1 MEWRVKA
8 LLLAALASSV
18 VMTGTSRASLV
29 AHWPLD
35 ETSGTVAADAV
46 GHNDGA
52 LYGNPV
58 WESAK
63 VRPGG
68 SLLLDGQDDYMTTR
82 FVLDPAKGPFSAFAW
97 VLGNEAGRVLIA
109 QQDFG
114 GTGQVWLVA
123 GTTSGKLGTELTD
136 ARSQARA
143 LHADAIVADGR
154 WRHVGVTWDGQFR
167 RLYLD
172 GEEVAADQIALADM
186 RSCLGGLVIGASKTQ
201 DRSTLWSGS
210 MDDIRIYDHALSKSE
225 IRVLAGLESDRQVQ
239 PQVLVVAPKTIYTGA
254 PAAVTVTVMNADR
267 SPLVAP
273 VTILLGS
280 AKVFEGTTDAT
291 GRVVASFDTP
301 DVAPGTYTLEV
312 QVGGIKGS
320 LTAQVQVRRMPIVLI
335 ETDKPI
341 YKPGQ
346 TIQGRALVLTNELRP
361 TVSAVT
367 VQITDGKG
375 VKIFRKDLQTNAFG
389 VAPFT
394 LDLASELNYGTWKI
408 TAEAGSATG
417 MVDVRVEEY
426 VLPRFEVKLETQRD
440 YFLVTEQI
448 PGTVR
453 ATYFFGKPVDGTV
466 EIRASRY
473 VGTWEE
479 YTRFTAPLA
488 DGVAEFS
495 LAEVGY
501 VSGTPGAGG
510 SGSVQLDVTVTDTS
524 GHPEKSTKLFKIVG
538 SGVVHQ
544 LIAASRSFTPG
555 LPYEVLLVAETPDGV
570 PLSVAVDLTAEYYS
584 QDGRSV
590 LKDKQSLSFEGSAPM
605 TLRAPR
611 DAASVY
617 LQSTARGKSES
628 GQAELFVYATYS
640 PTDSFLHLSRAN
652 DEPVKV
658 GDAVSIDVF
667 KTHDATIYY
676 DVFANGHT
684 IWSDAVTGSQ
694 ISFRATQQMLPAAKV
709 VAYIINPNSEVS
721 ADTVEFKVAMDTAA
735 SLTIGFDA
743 EQVLPG
749 DRVQVSVDA
758 GTEAMVGI
766 GIVDESVYAL
776 NEGRLNMQAV
786 FDELEKRFMDPQ
798 AEVHNQ
804 PYSYATREVFD
815 DAGLQVVASDDLQVP
830 QGRQVLGGPG
840 GILVRRDG
848 AKDGA
853 TPPTPTEGGG
863 SPADVT
869 RIRQFFPETWLWTPD
884 LLTDRSGAAT
894 IDLTAPDSITTWRL
908 HAVSTSDNGLGIA
921 ESSLRVFQEF
931 FGEPDLPYSV
941 TRGEQFPVRIQIF
954 NYLNEA
960 QTVQVDLKAAD
971 WFTLL
976 DISTQQV
983 RVNANSV
990 ASASFLIEPTKLGR
1004 NALEVTLRSAQR
1016 ADAVRKEVLVEPQGT
1031 KRELVTNGLI
1041 RAGESLRLDA
1051 NMPAYVVPDS
1061 GKLLLSITP
1070 SLVAQSINGVD
1081 DLLQMPY
1088 GCGEQNM
1095 IFFAPDVEVLRYL
1108 DATDQ
1113 LTPEVRAKAEHFITT
1128 GYQRELTFRHSDGS
1142 FSAFGES
1149 DGQPGSLWLTAFVL
1163 DCFSGAREITTV
1175 DDDILAAAA
1184 QWIASRQKTD
1194 GSWEPV
1200 GFVIHSDMTGGV
1212 QGNYTL
1218 TAFVTIALADYAS
1231 APAGVVPAAAK
1242 YLRDNMSKVQDDPY
1256 ALAIA
1261 ALALA
1266 KAGDSAVDA
1275 ALDNLLR
1282 LARSDAN
1289 GMHWEPHAVE
1299 TTAYA
1304 ALAMIE
1310 KQRPQA
1316 NEAIKWLS
1324 LQRNSLGGYGNTQ
1337 DTVMGL
1343 KALMTAAR
1351 NQSRSVDLTLTVRGS
1366 RGETIAQFTVNQANF
1381 DVLQTAELPLQSVIE
1396 LEARG
1401 TGEVR
1406 YQLVRRFNVLLSDQT
1421 VNKDMALEVKYDA
1434 DHVEVDDIV
1443 NVTATV
1449 RYTGLK
1455 SSTGMMVV
1463 DVGVPTGFDT
1473 VRESL
1478 DKLVEGDAV
1487 TKFEVAG
1494 RKVIFYLDGLT
1505 PREER
1510 SFTFQVKARFPVR
1523 AIIPDSKAYSYYEP
1537 DLRAEA
1543 TGKEIAIGTVS
1554 PQDESKK

>member
-1 MEWRVKA
+1 MEWRMKA
-8 LLLAALASSV
+8 PMLVISACVLALA
-18 VMTGTSRASLV
+18 GTSQGSLV

-35 ETSGTVAADAV
+35 ETSGTVAEDAV
-46 GHNDGA
+46 GHDDGT

-58 WESAK
+58 WEPAR
-63 VRPGG
+63 VRPTG
-68 SLLLDGQDDYMTTR
+68 SLQFDGKDDYMTTR
-82 FVLDPAKGPFSAFAW
+82 FVLDPAKGPFSAFLW
-97 VLGNEAGRVLIA
+97 VLGNEAGRVIIA

-114 GTGQVWLVA
+114 GTGQTWLVA

-136 ARSQARA
+136 ARGQVRA
-143 LHADAIVADGR
+143 LYADAVVTDGR
-154 WRHVGVTWDGQFR
+154 WHHVGVIWDGQYR
-167 RLYLD
+167 RLYVD
-172 GEEVAADQIALADM
+172 GEEVAADQTALADM
-186 RSCLGGLVIGASKTQ
+186 RSCLGGLVIGGSKTQ
-201 DRSTLWSGS
+201 DRSTLWSGG
-210 MDDIRIYDHALSKSE
+210 MDDIRVYDHALSKTE
-225 IRVLAGLESDRQVQ
+225 IRVLAGLESERQV
-239 PQVLVVAPKTIYTGA
+239 PPEIMVVAPKTIYTGA
-254 PAAVTVTVMNADR
+254 STSVTVTAMNPDHT
-267 SPLVAP
+267 PLVAP
-273 VTILLGS
+273 VTVLLGS
-280 AKVFEGTTDAT
+280 TRVFEGTTDAA
-291 GRVVASFDTP
+291 GRVVARFDTP
-301 DVAPGTYTLEV
+301 DVAPGAYTLEV
-312 QVGGIKGS
+312 QIGGVKGS

-361 TVSAVT
+361 SVCDVT

-375 VKIFRKDLQTNAFG
+375 VKISRKDLQTNAFG

-417 MVDVRVEEY
+417 TVDVRVEEY
-426 VLPRFEVKLETQRD
+426 VLPRFEVKLETERD

-479 YTRFTAPLA
+479 YTRYTAPLA
-488 DGVAEFS
+488 AGTAEFS
-495 LAEVGY
+495 LPEVRY

-524 GHPEKSTKLFKIVG
+524 GHQEKSTKLLKIVG

-544 LIAASRSFTPG
+544 LIAATPSFTPG
-555 LPYEVLLVAETPDGV
+555 LPFEVRLVAQTPDGT
-570 PLSVAVDLTAEYYS
+570 PLSVTADLTVEYYS
-584 QDGRSV
+584 QDGRSTG
-590 LKDKQSLSFEGSAPM
+590 KEKQSLSFEGSAPV

-611 DAASVY
+611 DATSAY
-617 LQSTARGKSES
+617 LQSTAGSRGES

-640 PTDSFLHLSRAN
+640 PTDSFLHLSRSIDA
-652 DEPVKV
+652 PVNV
-658 GDAVSIDVF
+658 GDTVSFDVF
-667 KTHDATIYY
+667 KTYDATIYY

-684 IWSDAVTGSQ
+684 VWSDAATGSQ
-694 ISFRATQQMLPAAKV
+694 ITFRATQQMVPAAKV
-709 VAYIINPNSEVS
+709 VAYIINPNNEVS
-721 ADTVEFKVAMDTAA
+721 ADTVEFKVVMDTAA
-735 SLTIGFDA
+735 SLAVGFNA

-749 DRVQVSVDA
+749 DRVQVSVIA
-758 GTEAMVGI
+758 GTEAMVGFS
-766 GIVDESVYAL
+766 IVDESVYAL

-798 AEVHNQ
+798 AEVHAQ
-804 PYSYATREVFD
+804 PYNYATREVFD
-815 DAGLQVVASDDLQVP
+815 DVGLQVVTSGDLQVP
-830 QGRQVLGGPG
+830 EGRQVLGGPG
-840 GILVRRDG
+840 GVLVRRDG
-848 AKDGA
+848 AKDG
-853 TPPTPTEGGG
+853 TTPTTPTQDTGAL
-863 SPADVT
+863 ADVA

-884 LLTDRSGAAT
+884 LHTDKNGAAT

-921 ESSLRVFQEF
+921 ESSIRVFQEF

-941 TRGEQFPVRIQIF
+941 TRGEQFPVRIQIY
-954 NYLNEA
+954 NYLDQA
-960 QTVQVDLKAAD
+960 QTVQVDLRTAD
-971 WFTLL
+971 WFKLL
-976 DISTQQV
+976 DIASQQV
-983 RVNANSV
+983 KVDANSV
-990 ASASFLIEPTKLGR
+990 ASASFLIEPTKLGS

-1031 KRELVTNGLI
+1031 KRELITNGLI
-1041 RAGESLRLDA
+1041 RSGDSLRLDA
-1051 NMPAYVVPDS
+1051 NMPANIVPDS
-1061 GKLLLSITP
+1061 GKLLLNITP
-1070 SLVAQSINGVD
+1070 SLVAQSMNGVD

-1108 DATDQ
+1108 DATSQ
-1113 LTPEVRAKAEHFITT
+1113 LTPEVRAKAEHFITC
-1128 GYQRELTFRHSDGS
+1128 GYQRELTFRHADGS

-1175 DDDILAAAA
+1175 DDTILAAAA
-1184 QWIASRQKTD
+1184 QWIASKQKAD
-1194 GSWEPV
+1194 GSWDPV

-1212 QGNYTL
+1212 QGNFTL
-1218 TAFVTIALADYAS
+1218 SAFVTIALADYAS
-1231 APAGVVPAAAK
+1231 APAGVVQAAVK
-1242 YLRDNMSKVQDDPY
+1242 YLRDNLSKVQGDPY

-1261 ALALA
+1261 ALAFA
-1266 KAGDSAVDA
+1266 KAGDSTVDA

-1282 LARSDAN
+1282 VAKSDAS
-1289 GMHWEPHAVE
+1289 GLHWEPYAVE

-1316 NEAIKWLS
+1316 NDAIKWLS

-1351 NQSRSVDLTLTVRGS
+1351 NQSRNVNLTVTVRSSRRETLT
-1366 RGETIAQFTVNQANF
+1366 QFIINEANF
-1381 DVLQTAELPLQSVIE
+1381 DVLQTAELPLQQVIE
-1396 LEARG
+1396 LEAQG

-1406 YQLVRRFNVLLSDQT
+1406 YQLVRRFNVLLSDQA

-1463 DVGVPTGFDT
+1463 DIGVPTGFDT
-1473 VRESL
+1473 VQESL
-1478 DKLVEGDAV
+1478 DALVTQGKV
-1487 TKFEVAG
+1487 TKFDVAG

-1537 DLRAEA
+1537 DIRAEA
-1543 TGKEIAIGTVS
+1543 TGKEIAVGTLS
-1554 PQDESKK
+1554 PQGGSPK

>member
-1 MEWRVKA
+1 MGWRMRA
-8 LLLAALASSV
+8 LMPVALVFVLAA
-18 VMTGTSRASLV
+18 TGTLRASLV
-29 AHWPLD
+29 AHWTLD
-35 ETSGTVAADAV
+35 DGRGTVAADAV
-46 GHNDGA
+46 GDNDGT
-52 LYGNPV
+52 LYGDPA
-58 WESAK
+58 WESAR
-63 VRPGG
+63 VRPTG
-68 SLLLDGQDDYMTTR
+68 SLVFDGTDDYMTAR
-82 FVLDPAKGPFSAFAW
+82 FVLDPAKGSFSAFLWAS
-97 VLGNEAGRVLIA
+97 GSEAGSVLIA

-114 GTGQVWLVA
+114 GTGQAWLVA
-123 GTTSGKLGTELTD
+123 GTTTGKLGTELTD
-136 ARSQARA
+136 ARAQVRA
-143 LHADAIVADGR
+143 LQADAVLTDGQ
-154 WRHVGVTWDGQFR
+154 WHHVGVIWDGQYR

-172 GEEVAADQIALADM
+172 GEEVAADQTALADM
-186 RSCLGGLVIGASKTQ
+186 RSSLGGLVIGASKTM
-201 DRSTLWSGS
+201 DRSTLWSGG
-210 MDDIRIYDHALSKSE
+210 MDDIRIYDHALSQSE
-225 IRVLAGLESDRQVQ
+225 IRVLAALESDRQTP
-239 PQVLVVAPKTIYTGA
+239 PQVMVVAPKTIYTGTQA
-254 PAAVTVTVMNADR
+254 TVTVTAMNADR
-267 SPLVAP
+267 SPLVGV
-273 VTILLGS
+273 VTILL
-280 AKVFEGTTDAT
+280 ADTKVFEGTTDAG
-291 GRVVASFDTP
+291 GRVVADFDAP
-301 DVAPGTYTLEV
+301 DLAPGAYTLQV
-312 QVGGIKGS
+312 QVAGLKEP
-320 LTAQVQVRRMPIVLI
+320 LTAQVQVRQMPIVLV

-346 TIQGRALVLTNELRP
+346 TIQGRVLVLTNELRP
-361 TVSAVT
+361 TVSDVT
-367 VQITDGKG
+367 VQITDGEG
-375 VKIFRKDLQTNAFG
+375 VKIFRKALRTNAFG

-408 TAEAGSATG
+408 IAEAGSATG

-426 VLPRFEVKLETQRD
+426 VLPRFEVKVETGRD
-440 YFLVTEQI
+440 YFLVNERI
-448 PGTVR
+448 PGVVR
-453 ATYFFGKPVDGTV
+453 ATYFFGKAVEGTV

-479 YTRFTAPLA
+479 YARYTAPLVSGA
-488 DGVAEFS
+488 AEFE
-495 LAEVGY
+495 LPEVSY

-510 SGSVQLDVTVTDTS
+510 SGSVQLDVTITDPS
-524 GHPEKSTKLFKIVG
+524 GHQEKSTELLKIVS

-570 PLSVAVDLTAEYYS
+570 PLSVGADLTAEYYS

-590 LKDKQSLSFEGSAPM
+590 LTDKQSLSFEGSASLM
-605 TLRAPR
+605 LRAPR

-617 LQSTARGKSES
+617 LQSTARRGSES
-628 GQAELFVYATYS
+628 GQAALSIYATYS
-640 PTDSFLHLSRAN
+640 PTDSFLYLSRAT
-652 DEPVKV
+652 DEAVKV
-658 GDAVSIDVF
+658 GDAVTIDVF

-684 IWSDAVTGSQ
+684 VWSQASTGPQ
-694 ISFRATQQMLPAAKV
+694 ISFRATQQMLPAARV
-709 VAYIINPNSEVS
+709 VAYIINPNNEIS
-721 ADTVEFKVAMDTAA
+721 ADTLEFKVTTDATA
-735 SLTIGFDA
+735 SLRVGFSA
-743 EQVLPG
+743 EEVLPG
-749 DRVQVSVDA
+749 DPVQVSVAA

-766 GIVDESVYAL
+766 AIVDESVYAL

-815 DAGLQVVASDDLQVP
+815 DAGLQVVTSGDLQVP
-830 QGRQVLGGPG
+830 QGRQVWGGGP
-840 GILVRRDG
+840 IRRGD
-848 AKDGA
+848 
-853 TPPTPTEGGG
+853 GGG
-863 SPADVT
+863 VMPPGFIEDGGASLAEVT

-884 LLTDRSGAAT
+884 LLTDRGGAAG

-908 HAVSTSDNGLGIA
+908 HAVSTSEAGLGVA

-941 TRGEQFPVRIQIF
+941 TRGEQFPVRIQIY
-954 NYLNEA
+954 NYLDEA
-960 QTVQVDLKAAD
+960 QTVQVDLRAAE
-971 WFTLL
+971 WFKLL
-976 DISTQQV
+976 DLASQQV

-990 ASASFLIEPTKLGR
+990 AAASFLIEPTKLGR
-1004 NALEVTLRSAQR
+1004 NPLDVTLRSPQR
-1016 ADAVRKEVLVEPQGT
+1016 ADAVRKEVLIEPEGT
-1031 KRELVTNGLI
+1031 KRELITNGLI
-1041 RAGESLRLDA
+1041 KSAESLRLDA
-1051 NMPAYVVPDS
+1051 NMPAFIVPDS
-1061 GKLLLSITP
+1061 GKLLLNITP

-1095 IFFAPDVEVLRYL
+1095 IFFAPDVEALRYL
-1108 DATDQ
+1108 DATSQ
-1113 LTPEVRAKAEHFITT
+1113 LTPEIRAKAEHYITV

-1175 DDDILAAAA
+1175 DDTILAAAA
-1184 QWIASRQKTD
+1184 QWIASKQKPD
-1194 GSWEPV
+1194 GSWDPV
-1200 GFVIHSDMTGGV
+1200 GFVIHTDMTGGV

-1218 TAFVTIALADYAS
+1218 TAFVTIALVDYAS
-1231 APAGVVPAAAK
+1231 APAGVVQAAVK
-1242 YLRDNMSKVQDDPY
+1242 YLRDNVSRMQSDPY
-1256 ALAIA
+1256 ALAVA

-1266 KAGDSAVDA
+1266 KAGDSAADA

-1282 LARSDAN
+1282 IAKSDAN
-1289 GMHWEPHAVE
+1289 GMHWEPYAVE

-1304 ALAMIE
+1304 ALALME

-1351 NQSRSVDLTLTVRGS
+1351 NQSRSVDLTITVRDSRRQTITQLTVNEG
-1366 RGETIAQFTVNQANF
+1366 NF
-1381 DVLQTAELPLQSVIE
+1381 DVLQTAELPLGQAIE

-1406 YQLVRRFNVLLSDQT
+1406 YQLVRRFNVLLRDQA
-1421 VNKDMALEVKYDA
+1421 VNKDMVLEVNYDA

-1449 RYTGLK
+1449 RYVGLR

-1478 DKLVEGDAV
+1478 ETLVEGGKV

-1494 RKVIFYLDGLT
+1494 RKVIFYLNGLT

-1523 AIIPDSKAYSYYEP
+1523 AIVPDSKAYSYYEP
-1537 DLRAEA
+1537 ELRAEA
-1543 TGKEIAIGTVS
+1543 TGKEITVGTLS
-1554 PQDESKK
+1554 PQAEPKK

>member
-1 MEWRVKA
+1 MECRLKVS
-8 LLLAALASSV
+8 LLATLASV
-18 VMTGTSRASLV
+18 LAMTGTLKASLV

-35 ETSGTVAADAV
+35 ETSGTVAADAA
-46 GHNDGA
+46 GRNNA
-52 LYGNPV
+52 TLYGNPV

-63 VRPGG
+63 ARPGG
-68 SLLLDGQDDYMTTR
+68 SLLFDGKDDYMTAQ
-82 FVLDPAKGPFSAFAW
+82 FVLDPAKSPFSAFLC
-97 VLGNEAGRVLIA
+97 VLGNEPGRILIA

-114 GTGQVWLVA
+114 GIGQAWLVA
-123 GTTSGKLGTELTD
+123 DTTSGKLATELTD
-136 ARSQARA
+136 ARGQVRA
-143 LHADAIVADGR
+143 LYADTVLTDGR
-154 WRHVGVTWDGQFR
+154 WHHVGVVWDGQFR

-172 GEEVAADQIALADM
+172 GEEVAADPTALANL
-186 RSCLGGLVIGASKTQ
+186 RSSLGGLVIGAAKTL

-210 MDDIRIYDHALSKSE
+210 MDDIRIYDHALSKTE
-225 IRVLAGLESDRQVQ
+225 IRMLVGLDSERQVQ

-254 PAAVTVTVMNADR
+254 PATVTVTAMNPDR

-280 AKVFEGTTDAT
+280 AKVFEGMTDAT
-291 GRVVASFDTP
+291 GRLVASFDTP
-301 DVAPGTYTLEV
+301 DIAPGTYTLEV
-312 QVGGIKGS
+312 QIDGMKGS
-320 LTAQVQVRRMPIVLI
+320 LTAQVQVRQMPVVLI

-346 TIQGRALVLTNELRP
+346 TIQGRVLVLTNELRP
-361 TVSAVT
+361 TESAVT
-367 VQITDGKG
+367 VRITDGKG
-375 VKIFRKDLQTNAFG
+375 VKIFRKELQTNAFG

-408 TAEAGSATG
+408 TAEAGSASG

-426 VLPRFEVKLETQRD
+426 VLPRFEVKLETERD
-440 YFLVTEQI
+440 YFLVNEQI

-453 ATYFFGKPVDGTV
+453 ATYFFGKPVDGMV

-479 YTRFTAPLA
+479 YARYTAPLHGGA
-488 DGVAEFS
+488 AEFS
-495 LAEVGY
+495 LPKVDY

-510 SGSVQLDVTVTDTS
+510 SGSVQLDITVTDTS
-524 GHPEKSTKLFKIVG
+524 GHQEKSTKLFKIVG

-544 LIAASRSFTPG
+544 LIAASQSFTPG
-555 LPYEVLLVAETPDGV
+555 LPYEVLLVAETPDGA
-570 PLSVAVDLTAEYYS
+570 PLSVSADLTAEYYS

-590 LKDKQSLSFEGSAPM
+590 MKDKQSLSFEGSAPL

-617 LQSTARGKSES
+617 LQSTARSKSES

-652 DEPVKV
+652 DDPVKV
-658 GDAVSIDVF
+658 GDTVSIDVF
-667 KTHDATIYY
+667 KTNDATTYY

-684 IWSDAVTGSQ
+684 VWSDAATSSQ
-694 ISFRATQQMLPAAKV
+694 IAFRATQQMLPAAKV
-709 VAYIINPNSEVS
+709 VAYVINPNNEVS
-721 ADTVEFKVAMDTAA
+721 ADTLEFKVVMDTATTLA
-735 SLTIGFDA
+735 VGFDA

-749 DRVQVSVDA
+749 DRVQVSVAA

-786 FDELEKRFMDPQ
+786 FDELERRFMDPQ

-815 DAGLQVVASDDLQVP
+815 DAGLQVVTSGDLQVP
-830 QGRQVLGGPG
+830 EGRQVLGGPG

-848 AKDGA
+848 AK
-853 TPPTPTEGGG
+853 PPAPTEGTG
-863 SPADVT
+863 SLADVT
-869 RIRQFFPETWLWTPD
+869 RIRQFFPETWLWMPD
-884 LLTDRSGAAT
+884 LLTDRSGTAT

-908 HAVSTSDNGLGIA
+908 HAVSTSDSGLGIA

-941 TRGEQFPVRIQIF
+941 TRGEQFPVRIQIY

-960 QTVQVDLKAAD
+960 QTVQVDLRTAD
-971 WFTLL
+971 WFKLL
-976 DISTQQV
+976 DIASQQV
-983 RVNANSV
+983 RVDANSV

-1004 NALEVTLRSAQR
+1004 NSLEVTLRSTQR
-1016 ADAVRKEVLVEPQGT
+1016 ADAVRKEVLVEPEGT
-1031 KRELVTNGLI
+1031 QRELIANGLI
-1041 RAGESLRLDA
+1041 RSGDSLRLDA
-1051 NMPAYVVPDS
+1051 NLPAYVVPDS
-1061 GKLLLSITP
+1061 GKLLLNITP
-1070 SLVAQSINGVD
+1070 SLVAQSMNGVD

-1108 DATDQ
+1108 DATSQ

-1175 DDDILAAAA
+1175 DDSILAGAT
-1184 QWIASRQKTD
+1184 QWIASKQKTD
-1194 GSWEPV
+1194 GSWDPV

-1231 APAGVVPAAAK
+1231 GPASIVQGAAK
-1242 YLRDNMSKVQDDPY
+1242 YLRDNMSKVQTDPY

-1261 ALALA
+1261 ALAFA
-1266 KAGDSAVDA
+1266 KAGDSTVDTA
-1275 ALDNLLR
+1275 IDTLLR
-1282 LARSDAN
+1282 LAKSDAN
-1289 GMHWEPHAVE
+1289 GMHWEPYAVE
-1299 TTAYA
+1299 TTAYV

-1351 NQSRSVDLTLTVRGS
+1351 NQSRNVDLTVTVRGS
-1366 RGETIAQFTVNQANF
+1366 RGETITQFTVNQANF
-1381 DVLQTAELPLQSVIE
+1381 DVLQTAELPLQQAIE

-1401 TGEVR
+1401 IGEIR

-1449 RYTGLK
+1449 RYMGLK

-1478 DKLVEGDAV
+1478 DTLVEQRKV

-1523 AIIPDSKAYSYYEP
+1523 AIVPDSKAYSYYEP

-1543 TGKEIAIGTVS
+1543 TGKEITVGTLS
-1554 PQDESKK
+1554 PQEEPKK